1 MAERVL
7 SPVFAAIRGHREMTG
22 IDIDRPLLA
31 AIIALAALGLVM
43 MASASVAI
51 AEAAHGTPTHF
62 LYRQLAFWVAAAV
75 AFAICLRLPLEWLA
89 ALSAPLLVI
98 SFFLLILV
106 LVPGVGH
113 EVNGAT
119 RWIPLGPINVQ
130 VSEFARL
137 FLLIY
142 FAAFIERHGP
152 ALRQSVRPM
161 LPVGLIMVAVGAL
174 LLAEPDFG
182 ALAVFAATLGG
193 ILFIAGL
200 PLLIFLGLMGV
211 GGLAGTAL
219 VMAEPY
225 RLERFTA
232 FTDPWADPFA
242 SGFQLTQSLIAVG
255 RGEWFGVGLG
265 NSVQKLFY
273 LPEAHTD
280 FLFAV
285 LAEELGVV
293 GMAVTIGLYAF
304 IVWRAC
310 RIGAVSLRAG
320 RHFGGLLAYGVGIA
334 FGLQAFV
341 NMGVNLGLLPTK
353 GLTLPLMSYGGSSLL
368 ATALALGLLMR
379 ADLECRRAGRAA
391 SHRAR
396 RRSS

>member
-1 MAERVL
+1 MAERLLLPVL
-7 SPVFAAIRGHREMTG
+7 AMFGRDREMTG
-22 IDIDRPLLA
+22 VDIDRPLLA
-31 AIIALAALGLVM
+31 AILALAALGLVM
-43 MASASVAI
+43 MASASVGI
-51 AEAAHGTPTHF
+51 AEESSGTPTYY
-62 LYRQLAFWVAAAV
+62 LLRQLVFLAVATL

-89 ALSAPLLVI
+89 ASAAPLLVI

-106 LVPGVGH
+106 LVPGVGQ

-119 RWIPLGPINVQ
+119 RWIPLGPVNMQ

-142 FAAFIERHGP
+142 FAAFLERHGTV
-152 ALRQSVRPM
+152 LRESVRPM
-161 LPVGLIMVAVGAL
+161 LPVALIMAVVGAL
-174 LLAEPDFG
+174 LLAQPDFG
-182 ALAVFAATLGG
+182 ALGVFSATLGG
-193 ILFIAGL
+193 ILFIAGV
-200 PLLIFLGLMGV
+200 PMLIFLALV
-211 GGLAGTAL
+211 GITGLAGTLL
-219 VMAEPY
+219 VLAEPY
-225 RLERFTA
+225 RLERITS

-255 RGEWFGVGLG
+255 RGEWLGVGLG
-265 NSVQKLFY
+265 DSVQKLFY

-285 LAEELGVV
+285 LAEELGVI

-310 RIGAVSLRAG
+310 RIGAASLRGG

-353 GLTLPLMSYGGSSLL
+353 GLTLPLMSYGGSSLV
-368 ATALALGLLMR
+368 ASALGLGLLMR

-391 SHRAR
+391 SRRAR